1 MTSINTSSLDQA
13 ALAFQKL
20 PVEEQLATL
29 GMLLQEI
36 SGSIPV
42 HVSSMGGE
50 IVPLIQQI
58 HEQRQDEQLQTLS
71 DFLANETAKGDVVAL
86 DPHPSKAMLEL
97 VPGSTQPALTRYK
110 SLDSNARLAFWYQLG
125 QYLGDGIPAIPSGFS
140 LSSEANDL
148 LTALRSLS
156 LEQQAAFLSQVV

>member
-1 MTSINTSSLDQA
+1 
-13 ALAFQKL
+13 
-20 PVEEQLATL
+20 
-29 GMLLQEI
+29 MLLQEI

-42 HVSSMGGE
+42 RASSMGGE
-50 IVPLIQQI
+50 IVSLIQQI

-71 DFLANETAKGDVVAL
+71 DFLANETAKGGQVQL
-86 DPHPSKAMLEL
+86 YPYPSKAMLEL

-125 QYLGDGIPAIPSGFS
+125 QYLGNGIPAIPSDFS

-148 LTALRSLS
+148 LTSLRSLS
-156 LEQQAAFLSQVV
+156 LEQQAAFLKAVL